1 MDNAS
6 YTKIDEFI
14 NGTFTGGE
22 VITMTAEVDGGGL
35 PETNPNLT
43 TETQETVNE
52 LLANIK
58 AGNLVIPSTEAD
70 VQSFLSEMG
79 YQGAK
84 INF

>member
-1 MDNAS
+1 
-6 YTKIDEFI
+6 
-14 NGTFTGGE
+14 
-22 VITMTAEVDGGGL
+22 MTAEVDGVGL